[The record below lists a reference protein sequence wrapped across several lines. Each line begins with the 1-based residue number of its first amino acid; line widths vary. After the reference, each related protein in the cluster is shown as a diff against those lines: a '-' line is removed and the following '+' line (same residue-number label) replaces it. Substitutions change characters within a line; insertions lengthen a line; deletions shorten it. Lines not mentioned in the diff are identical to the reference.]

1 MRDNQGAETRTTGP
15 SIMDVASLLLRLGR
29 PGAHLSGRPGD
40 GGGILRQARPVRNS
54 GLGVNAPVL
63 QAARAAGY
71 LMPAAQVAGAACEV
85 LSPAGREALRVLLM
99 APAKAGGDHQASRPV
114 PGPSGGHQRR
124 SQRLARSARPGQ
136 EGERRVERMTLVEQ
150 LAARKDARGRPLLNE
165 TQVAAALRLAQD
177 FAIGHLQPR
186 VTSRWTAEAT
196 TAPRR
201 RGAPGAGI
209 ELGEAAAAAQARA
222 RRALAV
228 LGGYLANIAV
238 DVCCFERGL
247 EAIAAQHHWPSG
259 TARIVLGIALDELAT
274 HYGMIVPARRSGG
287 VMQHW
292 GDNNFRP
299 SAEAGTSNA

>member
-136 EGERRVERMTLVEQ
+136 EGERRFERMTLVGRCSQ
-150 LAARKDARGRPLLNE
+150 ARPPRMELTTAI
-165 TQVAAALRLAQD
+165 VAAPRIKRRLRSVCIQKT
-177 FAIGHLQPR
+177 PPNM
-186 VTSRWTAEAT
+186 AT
-196 TAPRR
+196 
-201 RGAPGAGI
+201 GQVSG
-209 ELGEAAAAAQARA
+209 RA
-222 RRALAV
+222 V
-228 LGGYLANIAV
+228 N
-238 DVCCFERGL
+238 
-247 EAIAAQHHWPSG
+247 
-259 TARIVLGIALDELAT
+259 
-274 HYGMIVPARRSGG
+274 
-287 VMQHW
+287 
-292 GDNNFRP
+292 RP
-299 SAEAGTSNA
+299 